1 MAGNEGKY
9 RTFVQLDH
17 YERWV
22 LRMVQRGVVM
32 AGNRK
37 PALSKVIGGIIREYW
52 EDFEQTADPELLA
65 KLKKEV
71 PPPRKLFN

>member
-9 RTFVQLDH
+9 RTFMQLDQ

-32 AGNRK
+32 AGNKK
-37 PALSKVIGGIIREYW
+37 PPLSKVIGGIIREYW
-52 EDFEQTADPELLA
+52 EDFELTADPELLA

-71 PPPRKLFN
+71 PPPVKLFN